1 MTAET
6 AEDMNPRAVLG
17 ANNPPPDLPYD
28 PEKLKACGD
37 AAKEFADAA
46 GDWAEQK
53 QITSAEQ
60 AEKATDFI
68 AGARKLKSKI
78 EATQKAAK
86 KPHADKATAA
96 FDAFKPALAKIEKSI
111 ATVLALQ
118 GAWLVAE
125 RRRVEEEQRI
135 AQAAAQKARDE
146 AAALLAAAQVRNDIS
161 GAVDA
166 ESALKEAAKAETVAA
181 KPVKVSAGS
190 ATGGG
195 RTVSLRTY
203 AHAQINN
210 QNLVYMH
217 FRDHPDVRDVLQRL
231 ATAAFRA
238 AGGDQITI
246 PGATRRTT
254 EKAA

>member
-1 MTAET
+1 MTDEV
-6 AEDMNPRAVLG
+6 ENDRAVIG
-17 ANNPPPDLPYD
+17 GNNPPEALPYD
-28 PEKLKACGD
+28 PEKLRACED

-46 GDWAEQK
+46 GEWADKK
-53 QITSAEQ
+53 QITSADM

-86 KPHADKATAA
+86 KPHADRATAA
-96 FDAFKPALAKIEKSI
+96 FDAFKPALSKVEKSI
-111 ATVLALQ
+111 TTVLALQ

-125 RRRVEEEQRI
+125 RKRIEEDQRLARI
-135 AQAAAQKARDE
+135 AAQKAQEE
-146 AAALLAAAQVRNDIS
+146 AAAALAAAQARNDIS
-161 GAVDA
+161 GSVDA
-166 ESALKEAAKAETVAA
+166 EAAMKEAVKAEAVAA
-181 KPVKVSAGS
+181 KPAKASVGS
-190 ATGGG
+190 ASGGG
-195 RTVSLRTY
+195 RTIALRTVVS
-203 AHAQINN
+203 AVITN

-217 FRDHPDVRDVLQRL
+217 FRDHPDVVEVLQRL

-246 PGATRRTT
+246 PGATRKTE